1 MKKWISVLLAVTIAV
16 SSAAIAFAAS
26 SETGDYGKLILNL
39 DATSGYEI
47 PHDGSYML
55 SVEGSGT
62 SYTVT
67 PVISQL
73 GEYTLTDKDEDGK
86 EIIGAEGVPGY
97 WIPLVLLA
105 PDGYE
110 YFKYN
115 DIGIKPLRPLE
126 SKGILVWLEAGSDR
140 PLDSFKVQWLKE
152 NNEQGEKSPEYTFEI
167 SYDSVSIVNQVA
179 DAVELQQA
187 VQGSQEGDKIVLTQ
201 PVALSQSLA
210 LEEADLTL
218 DLGGQVLTL
227 GDSAGDVQIEV
238 SGEGVSIG
246 GGTIEQ
252 EAGQTASVFKITS
265 GSLDIRAGTSFQ
277 MASSASSSALFDIQS
292 GSARISSEVQLNN
305 VPVSQQSPDKIGG
318 AEIYTPTVPVPEP
331 DADTGS
337 AGDYYGNEVWSE
349 VKREIAD
356 ANEGDTI
363 EVSGTGLPYFPS
375 SVARTLK
382 GHDITLEIRKNGVT
396 YKVNGL
402 EIGSIDKIW
411 YEFEDLETELLT
423 ETPGDEEDFSK
434 PADENKTNPST
445 GR

>member
-115 DIGIKPLRPLE
+115 DEIKPLRPLE

-179 DAVELQQA
+179 NAVELQQA
-187 VQGSQEGDKIVLTQ
+187 VQESQEGDKIVLTQ

>member
-115 DIGIKPLRPLE
+115 DEIKPLRPLE

>member
-39 DATSGYEI
+39 DAASGHEI

-110 YFKYN
+110 YYKYN
-115 DIGIKPLRPLE
+115 DVIRPLRPLE
-126 SKGILVWLEAGSDR
+126 SKGIIVWLEAGSDR

-179 DAVELQQA
+179 DEVELQQA
-187 VQGSQEGDKIVLTQ
+187 VQESQKGDKIVLTQ
-201 PVALSQSLA
+201 PVTLSQSLA

-218 DLGGQVLTL
+218 DLGEQILTL

-246 GGTIEQ
+246 GGAIEQ

-277 MASSASSSALFDIQS
+277 MASSASSSALLDIQG

-356 ANEGDTI
+356 ADEGDTI
-363 EVSGTGLPYFPS
+363 EVSATGLPYFPAS
-375 SVARTLK
+375 AAVS
-382 GHDITLEIRKNGVT
+382 
-396 YKVNGL
+396 
-402 EIGSIDKIW
+402 
-411 YEFEDLETELLT
+411 
-423 ETPGDEEDFSK
+423 
-434 PADENKTNPST
+434 
-445 GR
+445 

>member
-152 NNEQGEKSPEYTFEI
+152 NNKQGEKSPEYTFEI

-179 DAVELQQA
+179 NAVELQQA
-187 VQGSQEGDKIVLTQ
+187 VQESQEGDKIVLTQ

>member
-39 DATSGYEI
+39 DATSGYEV

-86 EIIGAEGVPGY
+86 DIIGAEGVPGY

-110 YFKYN
+110 YYKYN
-115 DIGIKPLRPLE
+115 DEIKPLRPLE
-126 SKGILVWLEAGSDR
+126 SKGIIVWLEAGSDR

-187 VQGSQEGDKIVLTQ
+187 VQESQEGDKIVLTQ

-356 ANEGDTI
+356 ADEGDTI

>member
-39 DATSGYEI
+39 DAASGHEI

-110 YFKYN
+110 YYKYN
-115 DIGIKPLRPLE
+115 DVIRPLRPLE
-126 SKGILVWLEAGSDR
+126 SKGIIVWLEAGSDR

-179 DAVELQQA
+179 DEVELQQA
-187 VQGSQEGDKIVLTQ
+187 VQESQKGDKIVLTQ
-201 PVALSQSLA
+201 PVTLSQSLA

-218 DLGGQVLTL
+218 DLGEQILTL

-246 GGTIEQ
+246 GGAIEQ

-265 GSLDIRAGTSFQ
+265 GSLDIRAGHFFSDGIFCQFQ
-277 MASSASSSALFDIQS
+277 
-292 GSARISSEVQLNN
+292 R
-305 VPVSQQSPDKIGG
+305 
-318 AEIYTPTVPVPEP
+318 
-331 DADTGS
+331 
-337 AGDYYGNEVWSE
+337 
-349 VKREIAD
+349 
-356 ANEGDTI
+356 
-363 EVSGTGLPYFPS
+363 
-375 SVARTLK
+375 
-382 GHDITLEIRKNGVT
+382 
-396 YKVNGL
+396 
-402 EIGSIDKIW
+402 
-411 YEFEDLETELLT
+411 
-423 ETPGDEEDFSK
+423 
-434 PADENKTNPST
+434 PA
-445 GR
+445 

>member
-115 DIGIKPLRPLE
+115 DEIKPLRPLE

-445 GR
+445 GL

>member
-39 DATSGYEI
+39 DATSGYEV

-187 VQGSQEGDKIVLTQ
+187 VQESQEGDKIVLTQ

-363 EVSGTGLPYFPS
+363 EVSGTGLPYFAS

>member
-115 DIGIKPLRPLE
+115 DEIKPLRPLE

-179 DAVELQQA
+179 DADELQQA
-187 VQGSQEGDKIVLTQ
+187 VQESQEGDKIVLTQ

>member
-86 EIIGAEGVPGY
+86 DIIGAEGVPGY

-110 YFKYN
+110 YYKYN
-115 DIGIKPLRPLE
+115 DEIKPLRPLE
-126 SKGILVWLEAGSDR
+126 SKGIIVWLEAGSDR

-187 VQGSQEGDKIVLTQ
+187 VQESQEGDKIVLTQ

>member
-115 DIGIKPLRPLE
+115 DEIKPLRPLE
-126 SKGILVWLEAGSDR
+126 SKGIVVWLEAGSDR

>member
-86 EIIGAEGVPGY
+86 EIIGAESVPGY

-110 YFKYN
+110 YCKYN
-115 DIGIKPLRPLE
+115 DEIKPLRPLE
-126 SKGILVWLEAGSDR
+126 SKGIVVWLEAGSDR

-179 DAVELQQA
+179 DADELQQA
-187 VQGSQEGDKIVLTQ
+187 VQESQEGDKIVLTQ

>member
-179 DAVELQQA
+179 DADELQQA
-187 VQGSQEGDKIVLTQ
+187 VQESQEGDKIVLTQ

>member
-115 DIGIKPLRPLE
+115 DEIKPLRPLE
-126 SKGILVWLEAGSDR
+126 SKGIVVWLEAGSDR

-179 DAVELQQA
+179 NAVELQQA
-187 VQGSQEGDKIVLTQ
+187 VQESQEGDKIVLTQ

>member
-179 DAVELQQA
+179 NAVELQQA
-187 VQGSQEGDKIVLTQ
+187 VQESQEGDKIVLTQ

>member
-39 DATSGYEI
+39 DAASGYEI

-110 YFKYN
+110 YYKYN
-115 DIGIKPLRPLE
+115 DVIRPLRPLE
-126 SKGILVWLEAGSDR
+126 SKGIIVWLEAGSDR
-140 PLDSFKVQWLKE
+140 PLDSFTVQWLKE

-179 DAVELQQA
+179 DADELQQA
-187 VQGSQEGDKIVLTQ
+187 VQESQKGDKIVLTQ
-201 PVALSQSLA
+201 PVTLSQSLA

-246 GGTIEQ
+246 GGAIEQ

-277 MASSASSSALFDIQS
+277 MASSASSSALLDIQG

-305 VPVSQQSPDKIGG
+305 VPVSQQSPDKIGE

-356 ANEGDTI
+356 ADEGDTI
-363 EVSGTGLPYFPS
+363 EVSATGLPYFPA
-375 SVARTLK
+375 SVARELK
-382 GHDITLEIRKNGVT
+382 GRDITLKIRKNGVT

-402 EIGSIDKIW
+402 EISSIDKIW
-411 YEFEDLETELLT
+411 YEFEELKTELLT
-423 ETPGDEEDFSK
+423 ETPGDEEDSSK
-434 PADENKTNPST
+434 PADENKTNPNT

>member
-1 MKKWISVLLAVTIAV
+1 
-16 SSAAIAFAAS
+16 
-26 SETGDYGKLILNL
+26 
-39 DATSGYEI
+39 
-47 PHDGSYML
+47 ML

-187 VQGSQEGDKIVLTQ
+187 VQESQEGDKIVLTQ

>member
-39 DATSGYEI
+39 DATSGYEV

-187 VQGSQEGDKIVLTQ
+187 VQESQEGDKIVLTQ

>member
-115 DIGIKPLRPLE
+115 DEIKPLRPLE
-126 SKGILVWLEAGSDR
+126 SKGIVVWLEAGSDR

-187 VQGSQEGDKIVLTQ
+187 VQESQEGDKIVLTQ

>member
-1 MKKWISVLLAVTIAV
+1 M
-16 SSAAIAFAAS
+16 
-26 SETGDYGKLILNL
+26 
-39 DATSGYEI
+39 
-47 PHDGSYML
+47 P
-55 SVEGSGT
+55 
-62 SYTVT
+62 TVT

-110 YFKYN
+110 YYKYN
-115 DIGIKPLRPLE
+115 DVIRPLRPLE
-126 SKGILVWLEAGSDR
+126 SKGIIVWLEAGSDR

-179 DAVELQQA
+179 DEVELQQA
-187 VQGSQEGDKIVLTQ
+187 VQESQKGDKIVLTQ
-201 PVALSQSLA
+201 PVTLSQSLA

-246 GGTIEQ
+246 GGAIEQ

-277 MASSASSSALFDIQS
+277 MASSASSSALLDIQG

-356 ANEGDTI
+356 ADEGDTI
-363 EVSGTGLPYFPS
+363 EVSAIGLPYFPA
-375 SVARTLK
+375 SVARELK
-382 GHDITLEIRKNGVT
+382 GRDITLEIRKNGVT

-411 YEFEDLETELLT
+411 YEFEELETELLT
-423 ETPGDEEDFSK
+423 ETPGDEEDSSK